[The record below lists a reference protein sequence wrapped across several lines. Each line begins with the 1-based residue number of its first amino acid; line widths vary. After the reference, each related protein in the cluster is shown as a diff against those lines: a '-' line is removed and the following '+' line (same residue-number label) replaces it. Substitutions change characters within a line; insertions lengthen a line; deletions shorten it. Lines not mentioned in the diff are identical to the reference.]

1 MRHVEP
7 TQLSATPQRGRLQAG
22 VDRAAVLPYSARV
35 GMRPEQL
42 SGELVTQTSVPSAG
56 LLGFGS
62 VVSFLGRKHRR
73 FTARVSLVLV
83 AVVGMV
89 FSGLL
94 VAEVP
99 VMAANKPTATKPK
112 TATTTKSG
120 SKPSAKG
127 AKASG
132 KSSATKGGKPKPKVT
147 LGVVRQTRLQRDAV
161 RAQAAKK
168 AAQLQVTKANRA
180 QAAAAL
186 AALNSNVRLT
196 SISLDKA
203 QRNSTG
209 ARKELAQ
216 AESRLRTLEKR
227 LDGLRSSQL
236 DEALKQYGAP
246 GGSSLDALLQSDS
259 SSQASRRASYGEIAR
274 RNTADLVDELAA
286 TSEDVRIERAKAAKA
301 RKRAAEV
308 QAAVSARLI
317 DFKQASEE
325 QLKLATVLEAKL
337 ERDLEEQ
344 ASLAELDKNFSNQLA
359 KQNEQLTRQ
368 LLSAGAGRKGSGTFN
383 VNGPDPSRSVNE
395 VSGVS
400 GGSDT
405 HGIRVAPS
413 LRPRLVA
420 MLAAAKAD
428 GLYITGGGYRSP
440 ANQIRLRAAHCGGGN
455 YNVYHKP
462 SSQCHPPTA
471 RPGNSQHERGLAV
484 DFSYGGQIFN
494 RSSPGYKWLRNNA
507 WRYGFINLKSEPW
520 HWSTTGR

>member
-7 TQLSATPQRGRLQAG
+7 NQLSAAPQRGRLRAEA
-22 VDRAAVLPYSARV
+22 DRAAVPPYPARA

-42 SGELVTQTSVPSAG
+42 SGEVVTQTSVPSAG
-56 LLGFGS
+56 LRRFRS
-62 VVSFLGRKHRR
+62 IVSFMGRKHRR
-73 FTARVSLVLV
+73 FTARVSLVLS
-83 AVVGMV
+83 AIIGMV
-89 FSGLL
+89 FAGLL
-94 VAEVP
+94 VAEAP
-99 VMAANKPTATKPK
+99 LMAANKPTATKPK

-120 SKPSAKG
+120 SKA
-127 AKASG
+127 G
-132 KSSATKGGKPKPKVT
+132 KSSAAKSEKPKPKVT

-180 QAAAAL
+180 QAAQAL

-203 QRNSTG
+203 QRNSSG
-209 ARKELAQ
+209 ARKELAR

-259 SSQASRRASYGEIAR
+259 SSQASRRASYGEMAR

-308 QAAVSARLI
+308 QAAVSARLV

-395 VSGVS
+395 VSGVG

-413 LRPRLVA
+413 LRPKLVA

-455 YNVYHKP
+455 YNVYHRP
-462 SSQCHPPTA
+462 SSQCRPPTA

-484 DFSYGGQIFN
+484 DFSYGGRIFN
-494 RSSPGYKWLRNNA
+494 RSSPGYKWLKANA
-507 WRYGFINLKSEPW
+507 WRYGFKNLPSEPW

>member
-1 MRHVEP
+1 
-7 TQLSATPQRGRLQAG
+7 
-22 VDRAAVLPYSARV
+22 
-35 GMRPEQL
+35 
-42 SGELVTQTSVPSAG
+42 
-56 LLGFGS
+56 
-62 VVSFLGRKHRR
+62 
-73 FTARVSLVLV
+73 
-83 AVVGMV
+83 
-89 FSGLL
+89 
-94 VAEVP
+94 
-99 VMAANKPTATKPK
+99 
-112 TATTTKSG
+112 
-120 SKPSAKG
+120 
-127 AKASG
+127 
-132 KSSATKGGKPKPKVT
+132 
-147 LGVVRQTRLQRDAV
+147 
-161 RAQAAKK
+161 
-168 AAQLQVTKANRA
+168 
-180 QAAAAL
+180 
-186 AALNSNVRLT
+186 LT

-203 QRNSTG
+203 QRNSRS

-216 AESRLRTLEKR
+216 AESRLRSLEKR
-227 LDGLRSSQL
+227 LDGLRASQL
-236 DEALKQYGAP
+236 EEALKQYGSP
-246 GGSSLDALLQSDS
+246 GGSSLDAILQSDS
-259 SSQASRRASYGEIAR
+259 SSQASRRASYSEVAR

-308 QAAVSARLI
+308 QTAVATRLV
-317 DFKQASEE
+317 DFKQASED

-344 ASLAELDKNFSNQLA
+344 ASLAELDKNFSDQLA

-368 LLSAGAGRKGSGTFN
+368 LLSAGAGRKGSGSFN
-383 VNGPDPSRSVNE
+383 VNGPDPSRSVTE
-395 VSGVS
+395 VSGVA

-494 RSSPGYKWLRNNA
+494 RSSPGYKWLRANA

>member
-1 MRHVEP
+1 LRFADV
-7 TQLSATPQRGRLQAG
+7 TQPAVTAQRGRLSAMRHLALLTLPALFAFGAG
-22 VDRAAVLPYSARV
+22 DA
-35 GMRPEQL
+35 
-42 SGELVTQTSVPSAG
+42 
-56 LLGFGS
+56 
-62 VVSFLGRKHRR
+62 
-73 FTARVSLVLV
+73 LV
-83 AVVGMV
+83 APT
-89 FSGLL
+89 
-94 VAEVP
+94 P
-99 VMAANKPTATKPK
+99 VMAAKPAVALPKGSTSPKPK
-112 TATTTKSG
+112 TTSKAGSPSTLSG
-120 SKPSAKG
+120 SPASTGKKPA
-127 AKASG
+127 A
-132 KSSATKGGKPKPKVT
+132 ATDKTSTKPKPKVT

-180 QAAAAL
+180 QAAQAL
-186 AALNSNVRLT
+186 ASLNSNVRLS

-203 QRNSTG
+203 QRNSSG
-209 ARKELAQ
+209 ARKELSQ

-227 LDGLRSSQL
+227 LDGLRTSQL

-259 SSQASRRASYGEIAR
+259 SSQASRRGSYSEMAR

-286 TSEDVRIERAKAAKA
+286 TSEDVRIERAIAAKA
-301 RKRAAEV
+301 RKRAVEV
-308 QAAVSARLI
+308 QAAVTARLA
-317 DFKQASEE
+317 DFKQASED
-325 QLKLATVLEAKL
+325 QQKLAKVLEDKF

-359 KQNEQLTRQ
+359 KQNEQLQKQ
-368 LLSAGAGRKGSGTFN
+368 LFTAGAGRKGSGSFN
-383 VNGPDPSRSVNE
+383 VNGPDPSRQISE

>member
-1 MRHVEP
+1 MRHGEP
-7 TQLSATPQRGRLQAG
+7 TKFLAASPRGRL
-22 VDRAAVLPYSARV
+22 RS
-35 GMRPEQL
+35 MRNTAL
-42 SGELVTQTSVPSAG
+42 GPSAERFGVCG
-56 LLGFGS
+56 LGGLGGLFG
-62 VVSFLGRKHRR
+62 
-73 FTARVSLVLV
+73 LVGLV
-83 AVVGMV
+83 IT
-89 FSGLL
+89 GLFF
-94 VAEVP
+94 ASTP
-99 VMAANKPTATKPK
+99 VMAAKPAVTQPKPK
-112 TATTTKSG
+112 AQGKTA
-120 SKPSAKG
+120 
-127 AKASG
+127 AKASTT
-132 KSSATKGGKPKPKVT
+132 KKTSAKPKPKPKVT

-180 QAAAAL
+180 QAAQAL

-203 QRNSTG
+203 QRNSKS

-216 AESRLRTLEKR
+216 AESRLRQLEKR

-259 SSQASRRASYGEIAR
+259 SSQASRRAAYGDIAR

-286 TSEDVRIERAKAAKA
+286 TSEDVRIERAKASKA
-301 RKRAAEV
+301 RKRASEV
-308 QAAVSARLI
+308 QAAVSARLS
-317 DFKQASEE
+317 DFKQASED
-325 QLKLATVLEAKL
+325 QQKLAAVLEAKL

-344 ASLAELDKNFSNQLA
+344 ASLAELDKNYSNQLA

-368 LLSAGAGRKGSGTFN
+368 LLSAGAGRRGSGTFN
-383 VNGPDPSRSVNE
+383 VNGPDPSRSVSE
-395 VSGVS
+395 VNGVG

-413 LRPRLVA
+413 LRPRLAA

-455 YNVYHKP
+455 YNVYHRP
-462 SSQCHPPTA
+462 SSQCRPPTA

-494 RSSPGYKWLRNNA
+494 RSSPGYKWLKANA
-507 WRYGFINLKSEPW
+507 WRYGFKNLPSEPW

>member
-1 MRHVEP
+1 MERM
-7 TQLSATPQRGRLQAG
+7 TQGRLVQG
-22 VDRAAVLPYSARV
+22 RLVQGRLKLPGTLAFV
-35 GMRPEQL
+35 G
-42 SGELVTQTSVPSAG
+42 LV
-56 LLGFGS
+56 
-62 VVSFLGRKHRR
+62 
-73 FTARVSLVLV
+73 
-83 AVVGMV
+83 
-89 FSGLL
+89 LL
-94 VAEVP
+94 VAFLAVEP
-99 VMAANKPTATKPK
+99 VMAAKPGVTQPKTKTTKFGTKP
-112 TATTTKSG
+112 
-120 SKPSAKG
+120 
-127 AKASG
+127 SG
-132 KSSATKGGKPKPKVT
+132 KSSVEAAGGKKSAKAKPKVT

-180 QAAAAL
+180 QAAQAL

-203 QRNSTG
+203 QRNSRG
-209 ARKELAQ
+209 ARKELIQ

-227 LDGLRSSQL
+227 LNGLRSSQL
-236 DEALKQYGAP
+236 EEALKQYGAP

-259 SSQASRRASYGEIAR
+259 SSQASRRASYSEVAR

-301 RKRAAEV
+301 RKRASEV
-308 QAAVSARLI
+308 QAAVSARLV

-359 KQNEQLTRQ
+359 KQNEQLTLQ
-368 LLSAGAGRKGSGTFN
+368 LLSAGAGRKGSGSFN
-383 VNGPDPSRSVNE
+383 VNGPDPSRSVAE
-395 VSGVS
+395 VSGVA

-428 GLYITGGGYRSP
+428 GLYISGGGYRSP
-440 ANQIRLRAAHCGGGN
+440 ANQIRLRAAHCGGGS

-484 DFSYGGQIFN
+484 DFTYGGQIFN

>member
-7 TQLSATPQRGRLQAG
+7 TKILETSACGRFRSVFLWATKRLEVRCSAPKPLLIERRRLVG
-22 VDRAAVLPYSARV
+22 LMAVVV
-35 GMRPEQL
+35 G
-42 SGELVTQTSVPSAG
+42 LVGTSVV
-56 LLGFGS
+56 LDGS
-62 VVSFLGRKHRR
+62 VVLAAKP
-73 FTARVSLVLV
+73 
-83 AVVGMV
+83 AVTQ
-89 FSGLL
+89 L
-94 VAEVP
+94 
-99 VMAANKPTATKPK
+99 KTK
-112 TATTTKSG
+112 TTSKSG
-120 SKPSAKG
+120 VTPSTKTSTKASSAKVSSTKASSAKG
-127 AKASG
+127 ASAKKAA
-132 KSSATKGGKPKPKVT
+132 KAKPKVT
-147 LGVVRQTRLQRDAV
+147 LGVVRRTRLQRDAV

-180 QAAAAL
+180 QAAEAL

-203 QRNSTG
+203 QRNSSG

-216 AESRLRTLEKR
+216 AQSRLRTLEKR
-227 LDGLRSSQL
+227 LNGLRSNQL
-236 DEALKQYGAP
+236 EEALKQYGAP

-259 SSQASRRASYGEIAR
+259 SSQASRRASYSEVAR

-286 TSEDVRIERAKAAKA
+286 TSEDVRIERAIAAKA
-301 RKRAAEV
+301 RKRATEV
-308 QAAVSARLI
+308 QAAVSARLV
-317 DFKQASEE
+317 DFKEASA
-325 QLKLATVLEAKL
+325 QQQKLAGVLEAKL

-368 LLSAGAGRKGSGTFN
+368 LLSAGAGRKGSGSFN
-383 VNGPDPSRSVNE
+383 VNGPDPSRSVTE
-395 VSGVS
+395 VSGVG

-405 HGIRVAPS
+405 HGIQVAPS

-428 GLYITGGGYRSP
+428 GLYISGGGYRSP

-455 YNVYHKP
+455 YNVYHRP
-462 SSQCHPPTA
+462 SSQCSPPTA

-484 DFSYGGQIFN
+484 DFTYGGQIFS
-494 RSSPGYKWLRNNA
+494 RSSPGYRWLKANA